1 MWYTGFEDVAPQTAA
16 SPAVEFQTEPIEH
29 AGRRLD
35 DNPEMEGSMVM
46 KRMLS
51 WWKGLVALA
60 SVVVFGLVGLIGCGR
75 PTATPTSSI
84 PEVELPFHTIERRDF
99 GAEFYDSDQPCLAI
113 VSQPADIEPLQNI
126 ISVDA
131 QASLR
136 GLDFKHELAI
146 VVFRGLTDIFYPE
159 SGVEVQRIVRQG
171 STITVFAVF
180 HGPTKGYETIP
191 IENSP
196 YHAITIERNN
206 DMHGEFFFIL
216 TVDGTVR
223 TRQTYRF
230 P

>member
-1 MWYTGFEDVAPQTAA
+1 M
-16 SPAVEFQTEPIEH
+16 
-29 AGRRLD
+29 
-35 DNPEMEGSMVM
+35 
-46 KRMLS
+46 
-51 WWKGLVALA
+51 ALLA
-60 SVVVFGLVGLIGCGR
+60 VVVFGLVGPIGCGR
-75 PTATPTSSI
+75 PTAAPTSSI
-84 PEVELPFHTIERRDF
+84 PKVELPFETIERRDF

-113 VSQPADIEPLQNI
+113 VSQPAEIEPLQNI
-126 ISVDA
+126 ISVEA

-146 VVFRGLTDIFYPE
+146 VVFRGLTAVFYPE

-171 STITVFAVF
+171 STITAFAVF

-206 DMHGEFFFIL
+206 DMHGEFLFIL
-216 TVDGTVR
+216 IVDGTVVSWR
-223 TRQTYRF
+223 THRL